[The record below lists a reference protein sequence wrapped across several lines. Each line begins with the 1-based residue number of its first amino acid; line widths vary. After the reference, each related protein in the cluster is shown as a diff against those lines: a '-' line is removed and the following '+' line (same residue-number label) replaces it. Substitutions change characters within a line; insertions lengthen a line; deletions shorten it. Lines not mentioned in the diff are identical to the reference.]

1 MLKLYKILLY
11 LKIITKTHF
20 KEKYNTMNVATTIP
34 RYDKNQILVID
45 NREIKL
51 IDYLKE
57 IRSHKKITKKFISN
71 LIKHNDYWYS
81 QIERDGKNGD
91 DNRQRT
97 IYKTD
102 LVNIISIIQYD
113 AISSKELELFKSKSE
128 VYLDK
133 IIKALPLKESIKSL
147 DLYQLDHIRTSEEQ
161 NRLLD
166 SLLNT
171 QEKILRK
178 TFESLR
184 DNKSKD
190 LILDAL
196 KNTNLAL
203 KIDPLFIIY
212 LMGLPYADFL
222 YESKQEEIYSLLRDI
237 ISTIDNITQNNST
250 NDIKTAPEYLRKIQK
265 KIIEYTGKTFMD
277 GEKKNYIA
285 NPPDEW

>member
-1 MLKLYKILLY
+1 
-11 LKIITKTHF
+11 
-20 KEKYNTMNVATTIP
+20 MNVATTIP

-113 AISSKELELFKSKSE
+113 ATSSKELELFKSKSE

-222 YESKQEEIYSLLRDI
+222 YESKQEEIYSLFRDI